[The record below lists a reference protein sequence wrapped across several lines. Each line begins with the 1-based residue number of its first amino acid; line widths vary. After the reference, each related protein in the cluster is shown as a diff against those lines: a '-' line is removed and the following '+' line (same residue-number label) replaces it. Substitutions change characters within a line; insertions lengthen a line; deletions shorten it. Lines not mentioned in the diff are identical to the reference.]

1 MKMTKYRQDILL
13 ALIACMTDFLEI
25 MLKILLRMALNKNWL
40 KKSEVEMF
48 EEMQLDSRQKTMK
61 VIDMAGKGEDEEED
75 D

>member
-25 MLKILLRMALNKNWL
+25 MLKILLRMAANKKWL

-61 VIDMAGKGEDEEED
+61 VIDMAGEDEED
-75 D
+75 DD